1 MTVYECPRC
10 GYGTKIKTH
19 IKKHFLRKN
28 PCNSELECPT
38 QVECL
43 TALMG
48 NKSKKVINYPSLSLT
63 FPQKSHKN
71 PSKIPQNSHIFPQ
84 NHTISLTFPQKSL
97 TCEFCEKNFN
107 RKDNLFRHTSTCK
120 KNKVVNDE
128 SSSELQDDSSDKN
141 FYSKKEVEDLIRRT
155 KNEYELKVVKNMTI
169 IDELRTQVGLLI
181 NNQGSNNITFNT
193 NIVLNAFG
201 KENTSYIT
209 SDYVKLLI
217 NNGPIE
223 SIPKLLEHI
232 HFNPEHV
239 ENQNIQIPNKK
250 EPYAKIFNGTK
261 WEISDRKRAIRD
273 MTDKA
278 YNILTEHYAGGNEY
292 MNRLKTQYDDNDKI
306 LTKRINKDTEM
317 MIINNQSIL

>member
-1 MTVYECPRC
+1 MSKYICPRC

-19 IKKHFLRKN
+19 MKKHLQRKT
-28 PCNSELECPT
+28 PCTIVNQDITISKCIEL
-38 QVECL
+38 L
-43 TALMG
+43 ND
-48 NKSKKVINYPSLSLT
+48 NKLKKVIKNPSFSL
-63 FPQKSHKN
+63 KN
-71 PSKIPQNSHIFPQ
+71 PSKIPQKSLKNPSISLKIPQNPSKSLIFPQ
-84 NHTISLTFPQKSL
+84 KKFNCL
-97 TCEFCEKNFN
+97 FCNKKFS
-107 RKDNLFRHTSTCK
+107 RKDNLNRHTLTCK
-120 KNKVVNDE
+120 AKSLVSHKDTSTMQNNKDY
-128 SSSELQDDSSDKN
+128 
-141 FYSKKEVEDLIRRT
+141 YSKSEVEEIIRKT
-155 KNEYELKVVKNMTI
+155 KNEYDLKVVENMTI
-169 IDELRTQVGLLI
+169 IDELRKQIDLLLR
-181 NNQGSNNITFNT
+181 NQGSNNITFNT

-232 HFNPEHV
+232 HFNPDHI

-278 YNILTEHYAGGNEY
+278 YSILSKHYTGGNEY
-292 MNRLKTQYDDNDKI
+292 MNKFRQQYEDNDKT
-306 LTKRINKDTEM
+306 LNKRINKDTEI
-317 MIINNQSIL
+317 MIINNQSII

>member
-1 MTVYECPRC
+1 MSKYVCPRC

-19 IKKHFLRKN
+19 MKKHFLRKT
-28 PCNSELECPT
+28 PCIIVNENISTQECIK
-38 QVECL
+38 L
-43 TALMG
+43 LND
-48 NKSKKVINYPSLSLT
+48 NKMKKVIKNPSFSL
-63 FPQKSHKN
+63 KN
-71 PSKIPQNSHIFPQ
+71 PSKIPQKSLKNPSISLKIPQNPSKSLIFPQ
-84 NHTISLTFPQKSL
+84 KKFI
-97 TCEFCEKNFN
+97 CEFCSKKFS
-107 RKDNLFRHTSTCK
+107 RKDNLNRHTSRCK
-120 KNKVVNDE
+120 YKI
-128 SSSELQDDSSDKN
+128 SDSHVTSKMIQNSKN
-141 FYSKKEVEDLIRRT
+141 FYSQKEVEEIIERT
-155 KNEYELKVVKNMTI
+155 KNEYNLKVVENMTI
-169 IDELRTQVGLLI
+169 IDELRKQVDLLLR
-181 NNQGSNNITFNT
+181 NQGSNNITFNT

-232 HFNPEHV
+232 HFNPEHI
-239 ENQNIQIPNKK
+239 ENHNIQIPNKK

-278 YNILTEHYAGGNEY
+278 YNILTKHYIGGNEY
-292 MNRLKTQYDDNDKI
+292 MNKFQKQYDDNDKT
-306 LTKRINKDTEM
+306 LNKRINKDTEI